1 MIYTD
6 IIILHKTTY
15 RVTLY
20 IYAWV
25 VEKCYYIDLFE
36 KFCPELLFSPFKL
49 RFWCWVGLGHLVFI
63 TITGKELLFNT
74 ICTNILSVGSRFVGL
89 WWCC

>member
-6 IIILHKTTY
+6 IIVLHKTTY
-15 RVTLY
+15 RVNLY

-25 VEKCYYIDLFE
+25 VEKCYYYINLFE

-49 RFWCWVGLGHLVFI
+49 RF
-63 TITGKELLFNT
+63 
-74 ICTNILSVGSRFVGL
+74 
-89 WWCC
+89 